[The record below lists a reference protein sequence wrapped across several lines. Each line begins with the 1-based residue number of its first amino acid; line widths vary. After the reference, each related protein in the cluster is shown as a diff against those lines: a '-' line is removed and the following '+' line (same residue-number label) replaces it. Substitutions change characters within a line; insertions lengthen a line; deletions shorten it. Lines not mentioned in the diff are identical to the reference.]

1 MVANTIL
8 ELYTQIFAWNMYG
21 VIWNMLTGS
30 GLALI
35 PFIAALM
42 NNFIENYKDGEAAST
57 IKDLEM
63 KGVGMI
69 LVLML
74 CVIPYPGQPVTLA
87 SLKYDL
93 ATPDCNPTA
102 NVAGAGNT
110 TGTGYDTSFGSGS
123 GMNVYKPVAW
133 FFVEFLSSAIT
144 NTTIKSMSCTNNY
157 AFMLMRIGQIKIDDA
172 VLRERLEDFN
182 SVCYLKALNRFEE
195 NPAVIP
201 AGVNAVDDIDWYGS
215 RILLAYADE
224 YYQHPEAYVADMEKH
239 GFTRQPVFRK
249 SDEANT
255 DGAHPYCDE
264 IWSGEKGAG
273 IATPAPG
280 LRELL
285 LLALPDDA
293 EGDILDAWMAW
304 GSEVITIGTA
314 TDDVKEDL
322 ILKMVL
328 EANAS
333 NLSQKT
339 NVDISNNFDAS
350 DSAWGG
356 AGDLFLNGLGW
367 ANSAEEALKM
377 ETVAMVMKTAGPM
390 VLAMIQMIIIM
401 AAPFV
406 CVLGR
411 YQLSAFISLA
421 LAYFAFEFIN
431 AIWAAVFWFDNRIL
445 DIYASEAGKIDT
457 LVSGPIIKTVSTGAT
472 LILPSIWL
480 TVLAFAGAGMVR
492 NMGGGGVGGG
502 SAGGQM
508 GMAAGGA
515 ARKGGNFAYSG
526 AKNKTSAGINK
537 IRGR

>member
-21 VIWNMLTGS
+21 VIWDMLTGS

-42 NNFIENYKDGEAAST
+42 NNFIENYKDGEASST

-74 CVIPYPGQPVTLA
+74 CVIPYSGQPVTLA

-102 NVAGAGNT
+102 NVEGDGDS
-110 TGTGYDTSFGSGS
+110 TGTGYDSSFGSGS

-157 AFMLMRIGQIKIDDA
+157 AFMLMRIGQIKIDDP

-182 SVCYLKALNRFEE
+182 SVCYLKALSRFED
-195 NPAVIP
+195 NPVTIP
-201 AGVNAVDDIDWYGS
+201 FDVNAVDDIDWYGS
-215 RILLAYADE
+215 RILLGFDDE
-224 YYQHPEAYVADMEKH
+224 YYQHPEAYVSDMEKY

-249 SDEANT
+249 SDESYP

-273 IATPAPG
+273 VATPAPG
-280 LRELL
+280 LRALI
-285 LLALPDDA
+285 LASLPEDA
-293 EGDILDAWMAW
+293 EGNILEAWMAW

-339 NVDISNNFDAS
+339 DVDISNNFDAS
-350 DSAWGG
+350 ASAWGG

-406 CVLGR
+406 FVLGR
-411 YQLSAFISLA
+411 YQLSTFIALS

-445 DIYASEAGKIDT
+445 DIYSSEAGKIDT

-502 SAGGQM
+502 AGGGQM
-508 GMAAGGA
+508 GGAASGA
-515 ARKGGNFAYSG
+515 ARG
-526 AKNKTSAGINK
+526 ASKLARGGINK
-537 IRGR
+537 VRSRSK